1 MALPAKRAFSVSC
14 MALGRRRS
22 RRLARAS
29 VLALTLALA
38 PAACAQPPLMEAS
51 PALADPP
58 QGAWPWLAGEGGGIN
73 GAAGAGDGAPFP
85 GAAIT
90 IPAQEPGPLARS
102 LGKFLAGRTAQ
113 YANDIPAAA
122 DSYAAALEADPENF
136 ELMRRAYYYLA
147 ADGRFQAAAAIAE
160 RALQMRPEDD
170 FAPLLLA
177 ARFMRDDEPEAAAA
191 LIEGLEVVGLNT
203 LLRPLLGGWA
213 RLGQGDDLATAL
225 ETLKPATSLASA
237 RPLVDLHAALLAR
250 VAGDVEISRAR
261 LDAYRHDNALDSPRA
276 VLLVVALLVWQDRL
290 DEARALVRE
299 QRTTKPASLMIQQ
312 LADRLDEPDPLAALT
327 ALPSTAREG
336 FAEALYH
343 VGLVVNQGQ
352 GSDTAIVLFSL
363 ARAVRPDF
371 PTAAVAVA
379 ETLRRMERFADADRV
394 LTGLDTTAD
403 PALDYLVQLYRAEN
417 LEYMDRIDEAL
428 ARYTALADARPD
440 QVEPLVDM
448 GDLLRREERYK
459 EAATVYGRAIDRLA
473 GDDPNLWPILYR
485 RGIAHERA
493 GQWTLAEV
501 DFLRTLDLRPNQPEV
516 LNYLGYSWLDRGEN
530 IERAVA
536 MIQEAVRQR
545 PRDGYIVDSLG
556 WGYYLLGRYPEA
568 VAELERAVE
577 LRPQDPTINDHL
589 GDAYWR
595 VGRRN
600 EARFQWERA
609 LSLDPEPDQADDIE
623 RKLREGLDEDDVVPR
638 ADEEEVR

>member
-1 MALPAKRAFSVSC
+1 MPSS
-14 MALGRRRS
+14 
-22 RRLARAS
+22 
-29 VLALTLALA
+29 
-38 PAACAQPPLMEAS
+38 
-51 PALADPP
+51 
-58 QGAWPWLAGEGGGIN
+58 WLAAEDGGVAG
-73 GAAGAGDGAPFP
+73 GAEDTVSFP

-90 IPAQEPGPLARS
+90 VPARAPGPLAQS
-102 LGKFLAGRTAQ
+102 LGKFLAGRAAQ

-147 ADGRFQAAAAIAE
+147 ADGRFQTAATIADQ
-160 RALQMRPEDD
+160 ALRRQPEDD

-177 ARFMRDDEPEAAAA
+177 ARSMRDEDPEAAAA
-191 LIEGLEVVGLNT
+191 LMDGLEVVGLNT

-213 RLGQGDDLATAL
+213 RLGRGDDLATAL
-225 ETLKPATSLASA
+225 EALEPATNLASA
-237 RPLVDLHAALLAR
+237 RPLVDLHAALMAR
-250 VAGDVEISRAR
+250 VAGDVDISRAR
-261 LDAYRHDNALDSPRA
+261 LDAYRRDNALDSPRA
-276 VLLVVALLVWQDRL
+276 ILLVVALLVWQDRL
-290 DEARALVRE
+290 DEARVLTRE
-299 QRTTKPASLMIQQ
+299 QRDAKPASLMIRQ
-312 LADRLDEPDPLAALT
+312 LADRLEEPDPLAALT
-327 ALPSTAREG
+327 ALPATASEG

-352 GSDTAIVLFSL
+352 GSDTAIVLFRL
-363 ARAVRPDF
+363 ARAVRPGF

-394 LTGLDTTAD
+394 LTDLNTEDD
-403 PALDYLVQLYRAEN
+403 PALAYLVQLYRAEN
-417 LEYMDRIDEAL
+417 LEHMDRVDDAL
-428 ARYTALADARPD
+428 ARYAALADARPD

-448 GDLLRREERYK
+448 GDLLRREERYG
-459 EAATVYGRAIDRLA
+459 EAAAVYGRAIDRLA
-473 GDDPNLWPILYR
+473 EDDPNVWPILYR

-493 GQWTLAEV
+493 GQWDQAEV
-501 DFLRTLDLRPNQPEV
+501 DFLRTLDLKPNQPEV

-536 MIQEAVRQR
+536 MIQDAVRQR

-556 WGYYLLGRYPEA
+556 WGYYLLGRYAEA
-568 VAELERAVE
+568 VMELERAVE

-595 VGRRN
+595 VGRRT

-609 LSLDPEPDQADDIE
+609 LSLEPEPDQADILE
-623 RKLREGLDEDDVVPR
+623 RKLREGLDEVDVAPR

>member
-1 MALPAKRAFSVSC
+1 MALPANRVVPVSC
-14 MALGRRRS
+14 MTLGRWRS

-29 VLALTLALA
+29 VLALALALT
-38 PAACAQPPLMEAS
+38 PVACAQPPHSEAS
-51 PALADPP
+51 STASGSWSTPS
-58 QGAWPWLAGEGGGIN
+58 PWLAAEEGG
-73 GAAGAGDGAPFP
+73 AGVGDGAPFP
-85 GAAIT
+85 GAAVT
-90 IPAQEPGPLARS
+90 VPAQDPGPLARS

-147 ADGRFQAAAAIAE
+147 ADGRFQAATAIAE
-160 RALQMRPEDD
+160 RALQTRPEDD

-177 ARFMRDDEPEAAAA
+177 ARFMRDGDPEAAAT

-213 RLGQGDDLATAL
+213 RLGRGDDLATAL
-225 ETLKPATSLASA
+225 ETLEPAANLTSA

-250 VAGDVEISRAR
+250 VAGDVETSRAR
-261 LDAYRHDNALDSPRA
+261 LDAYRRDNALDSPRA
-276 VLLVVALLVWQDRL
+276 VQLVVALLVWQDRL
-290 DEARALVRE
+290 DEARALVGE
-299 QRTTKPASLMIQQ
+299 QRTAKPASLMIQQ
-312 LADRLDEPDPLAALT
+312 LADRLDQPDPLAALT
-327 ALPSTAREG
+327 ALPATSREG

-394 LTGLDTTAD
+394 LADLDTTAD

-417 LEYMDRIDEAL
+417 LEHMDRIDEAL
-428 ARYTALADARPD
+428 ARYTTLADARPD
-440 QVEPLVDM
+440 QAEPLVDM

-459 EAATVYGRAIDRLA
+459 EAATVYGRAIDRLS

-493 GQWTLAEV
+493 GQWALAEV
-501 DFLRTLDLRPNQPEV
+501 DFLRTLDLQPNQPEV

-568 VAELERAVE
+568 VVELERAVE

-609 LSLDPEPDQADDIE
+609 LSLDPEPDQADEIE
-623 RKLREGLDEDDVVPR
+623 RKLREGLDDEDVVPR
-638 ADEEEVR
+638 VNEEEVR